1 MQTSKS
7 GEMHLW
13 FNLYCSL
20 YRFELVI
27 ICIFK
32 RIVI

>member
-1 MQTSKS
+1 MQTAKS
-7 GEMHLW
+7 GEMHLLC
-13 FNLYCSL
+13 NLYCSL

-27 ICIFK
+27 VCILK